1 MAITDRKLFLST
13 LKDAR
18 SRVILVDRLKSSI
31 LNNTAV
37 DLETV
42 PFAGT
47 NSTNLDEAIQ
57 CYIDYGELPL
67 SGKLEDFWKAYEQA
81 LQLGNLEEEY
91 GK

>member
-1 MAITDRKLFLST
+1 MAIIDRNLFLST

-18 SRVILVDRLKSSI
+18 SRAILLERLKSSI
-31 LNNTAV
+31 LDNTAV

-57 CYIDYGELPL
+57 RRASSSY
-67 SGKLEDFWKAYEQA
+67 
-81 LQLGNLEEEY
+81 
-91 GK
+91 

>member
-18 SRVILVDRLKSSI
+18 SRAILLERLKSSI
-31 LNNTAV
+31 LDNTAV
-37 DLETV
+37 DLENV

-81 LQLGNLEEEY
+81 LQLDNLEELVE
-91 GK
+91 

>member
-1 MAITDRKLFLST
+1 M
-13 LKDAR
+13 
-18 SRVILVDRLKSSI
+18 
-31 LNNTAV
+31 
-37 DLETV
+37 

-81 LQLGNLEEEY
+81 LQLDNLEEEY